1 MEIEKQHAM
10 RQGPLPGGNG
20 QRPFSLGDRSSPV
33 QQPIGMAPG
42 VGLEFRWDPRGVLSM
57 PGLNDVLIAIHLGPA
72 AKLGCRRDG
81 QQFHGTAVHGDI
93 DIIPAH
99 TAMRW
104 EMHDQNDRTL
114 ILSLS
119 ERLLRKVTEESS
131 SNAARLRILNRFQI
145 RDLELEKLS
154 WAMKREMEMGSP
166 SGRLYLDGLTLAI
179 ASRLVTRHSSRTKE
193 VVKQQGGLTGYRL
206 KRVLSIIEE
215 QLAEDLSLEKI
226 AAVAGVSPSHLN
238 ALFRHSMGMA
248 VHQYVI
254 QRRVEFAKTLL
265 LGEEMSV
272 AEVALEAG
280 FAHQSH
286 LARHMRRALGLP
298 PRQLKRLLGEGAGS
312 R

>member
-1 MEIEKQHAM
+1 MDQFPLGMASCDSRWEID
-10 RQGPLPGGNG
+10 
-20 QRPFSLGDRSSPV
+20 RPRSSNRLGRR
-33 QQPIGMAPG
+33 QASAWNFAGTRAAC
-42 VGLEFRWDPRGVLSM
+42 WNM
-57 PGLNDVLIAIHLGPA
+57 PALNDVLIAIHLGPA

-81 QQFHGTAVHGDI
+81 QRFHGTAVHGDI

-119 ERLLRKVTEESS
+119 EKLLRKVTEESS
-131 SNAARLRILNRFQI
+131 SNGARLRILNRFQI

-193 VVKQQGGLTGYRL
+193 VEQRHGGLTGYRL
-206 KRVLSIIEE
+206 KRVLSFIEE
-215 QLAEDLSLEKI
+215 QLAEDLSLETI
-226 AAVAGVSPSHLN
+226 ATVAGVSPSHLN

-265 LGEEMSV
+265 LRQEMSI
-272 AEVALEAG
+272 AEIALEAG

-286 LARHMRRALGLP
+286 LARHMRRSLGLP
-298 PRQLKRLLGEGAGS
+298 PRQLRRLLVEGAGS
-312 R
+312 G

>member
-10 RQGPLPGGNG
+10 RQGPLPAGNG
-20 QRPFSLGDRSSPV
+20 QRRFSLGDRSSPV
-33 QQPIGMAPG
+33 QQPIGTAPG
-42 VGLEFRWDPRGVLSM
+42 VGLEFRWDPRGVLNM

-81 QQFHGTAVHGDI
+81 QRFHGTAVHGDI

-119 ERLLRKVTEESS
+119 EKLLRKVTEESS
-131 SNAARLRILNRFQI
+131 SNGARLRILNRFQI

-154 WAMKREMEMGSP
+154 WAMTREMEMGSP

-179 ASRLVTRHSSRTKE
+179 TSRLVTRHSSRTKE

-206 KRVLSIIEE
+206 KRVLSFIEE

-298 PRQLKRLLGEGAGS
+298 PRQLKRLLMEGAGS

>member
-1 MEIEKQHAM
+1 M
-10 RQGPLPGGNG
+10 
-20 QRPFSLGDRSSPV
+20 
-33 QQPIGMAPG
+33 
-42 VGLEFRWDPRGVLSM
+42 
-57 PGLNDVLIAIHLGPA
+57 
-72 AKLGCRRDG
+72 
-81 QQFHGTAVHGDI
+81 
-93 DIIPAH
+93 
-99 TAMRW
+99 
-104 EMHDQNDRTL
+104 
-114 ILSLS
+114 
-119 ERLLRKVTEESS
+119 TEESS
-131 SNAARLRILNRFQI
+131 SNGARLRILNRFQI

-193 VVKQQGGLTGYRL
+193 VEQRHGGLTGYRL
-206 KRVLSIIEE
+206 KRVLSFVEE

-238 ALFRHSMGMA
+238 ALFRYSMGMA

-265 LGEEMSV
+265 LREEMSV

-286 LARHMRRALGLP
+286 LARQMR
-298 PRQLKRLLGEGAGS
+298 
-312 R
+312 

>member
-1 MEIEKQHAM
+1 MEIEKQHTM
-10 RQGPLPGGNG
+10 RQGPAPAGNG
-20 QRPFSLGDRSSPV
+20 QRRFSLGDRSSPV
-33 QQPIGMAPG
+33 QRPIGTAPG
-42 VGLEFRWDPRGVLSM
+42 VGLEFRWDPRGVLNM
-57 PGLNDVLIAIHLGPA
+57 PALDDVLIAVHLGPA

-81 QQFHGTAVHGDI
+81 QRFHGTAVHGDI

-104 EMHDQNDRTL
+104 EMYYQNDRTL

-119 ERLLRKVTEESS
+119 EKLLRKVTEEST
-131 SNAARLRILNRFQI
+131 SNGARLRMLNRFQI

-154 WAMKREMEMGSP
+154 WAMKREMEMSSP

-193 VVKQQGGLTGYRL
+193 VEQRRGGLTGNRL
-206 KRVLSIIEE
+206 KRVLSFIEE

-265 LGEEMSV
+265 LREEMSIG
-272 AEVALEAG
+272 EIALEAG

-286 LARHMRRALGLP
+286 LARHMRRALGLA

-312 R
+312 S

>member
-1 MEIEKQHAM
+1 
-10 RQGPLPGGNG
+10 
-20 QRPFSLGDRSSPV
+20 
-33 QQPIGMAPG
+33 
-42 VGLEFRWDPRGVLSM
+42 LEFRWDPRGVLNM
-57 PGLNDVLIAIHLGPA
+57 PALNDVLIAVHLGPA

-81 QQFHGTAVHGDI
+81 QRFHGTAVHGDI

-104 EMHDQNDRTL
+104 EMYDQNDRTI

-119 ERLLRKVTEESS
+119 EKLLRKVIEESTA
-131 SNAARLRILNRFQI
+131 NVARLRILNRFQI

-154 WAMKREMEMGSP
+154 GAMKREMEMGSP
-166 SGRLYLDGLTLAI
+166 SGRLYLEGVTLAI

-193 VVKQQGGLTGYRL
+193 TEQQQGGLTGNRL
-206 KRVLSIIEE
+206 KRVLSFIEE
-215 QLAEDLSLEKI
+215 QLAEDLSLENI

-238 ALFRHSMGMA
+238 ALFRQSMGMA

-265 LGEEMSV
+265 LREELSIGEI
-272 AEVALEAG
+272 ALEAG
-280 FAHQSH
+280 FSHQSH
-286 LARHMRRALGLP
+286 LARHMRRSLGLP
-298 PRQLKRLLGEGAGS
+298 PRALKRLLAEGAGY

>member
-1 MEIEKQHAM
+1 M
-10 RQGPLPGGNG
+10 LN
-20 QRPFSLGDRSSPV
+20 
-33 QQPIGMAPG
+33 
-42 VGLEFRWDPRGVLSM
+42 M
-57 PGLNDVLIAIHLGPA
+57 PGLNDALIAIHLGPA

-81 QQFHGTAVHGDI
+81 RQFHGTAVHGDI

-131 SNAARLRILNRFQI
+131 SNGARLRILNRFQI

-193 VVKQQGGLTGYRL
+193 VEQRHGGLTGYRL
-206 KRVLSIIEE
+206 KRVLSFIEE

-226 AAVAGVSPSHLN
+226 ATVASVSPSHLS
-238 ALFRHSMGMA
+238 ALFRDSMGMA

-265 LGEEMSV
+265 LREEMSV

-298 PRQLKRLLGEGAGS
+298 PRQLKRLLVEGAGS